1 MDVWNEILRKG
12 IHLGMLIIP
21 IGYYFFS
28 KITVL
33 VILGVLILL
42 ALGVEK
48 IRFRWVF
55 FSKYFN
61 RSVGRLL
68 RRSEQSGLTGATYL
82 FIGAFLTI
90 LLFDKTIAL
99 IALLFLVISDALA
112 ALVGKLWGKRILYK
126 DKTLEGSI
134 MFLFTALCIV
144 FFFPTHPFVIGFAGV
159 CAAFLIDVF
168 VTEINDNFIIPVGSG
183 LMMQMLTV
191 VFN

>member
-28 KITVL
+28 KVTML

-42 ALGVEK
+42 ALGVEM
-48 IRFRWVF
+48 IRFRYVW
-55 FSKYFN
+55 FSKHFN
-61 RSVGRLL
+61 RLIGRLL

-82 FIGAFLTI
+82 FIGAFFTI
-90 LLFDKTIAL
+90 LLFDKAIAL

-112 ALVGKLWGKRILYK
+112 ALIGKLWGRRLLYK

-134 MFLFTALCIV
+134 VFLFTALCIV
-144 FFFPTHPFVIGFAGV
+144 LFLPTHPFVIGLIGV
-159 CAAFLIDVF
+159 CAAFFIDVF
-168 VTEINDNFIIPVGSG
+168 ITKIDDNFIIPVGSG
-183 LMMQMLTV
+183 FMMQILTMV
-191 VFN
+191 LR